1 VLFIQ
6 HFFCYDINKIGRD
19 SMQISLTRLFFTFL
33 KIGAFTF
40 GGGYAMIPII
50 ERELVYRYKYIKT
63 EDFYD
68 TLIICQSLPGV
79 IAINFSVFIGL
90 KLRGVRGAVV
100 AAVGVALPSFIIIMT
115 IAAFFFQYIENPIVE
130 AFFKGVRVSVVGLIF
145 LAGFKLLK
153 QNRSYFGV
161 FVAALTFA
169 LIVTFEVHPFI
180 IIVSMGLFGLLIT
193 KTKEVMN
200 HDPS

>member
-1 VLFIQ
+1 M
-6 HFFCYDINKIGRD
+6 K
-19 SMQISLTRLFFTFL
+19 ISLTRLFFTFL

-50 ERELVYRYKYIKT
+50 ERELVHRYKYIKS

-90 KLRGVRGAVV
+90 KMRGWKGALVS
-100 AAVGVALPSFIIIMT
+100 AVGVALPSFVIIIT
-115 IAAFFFQYIENPIVE
+115 IAAFFFQYIENPYVE
-130 AFFKGVRVSVVGLIF
+130 AFFKGVRVSVVALIF

-153 QNRSYFGV
+153 QNRSYYSV
-161 FVAALTFA
+161 FIASLTFA
-169 LIVTFEVHPFI
+169 LVATFNVHPFI
-180 IIVSMGLFGLLIT
+180 IIVSMGLFGVIVA
-193 KTKEVMN
+193 KTKEVIDC
-200 HDPS
+200 DPS